1 MLLLLRRQLSQDTHA
16 GQCAAKGFPST
27 WCSLA
32 IQLDLGTIL
41 KLDAK
46 LQGDL
51 AAPWPRH
58 PTAIDHFCRRTP
70 YYSSHTILNLHFC
83 SCLQAYSRAK
93 TDLKSTISISCFKPV
108 ARVATFLYFHTFSPG
123 RPPTYTIYKR
133 PRKAKL
139 HLRLHKESCTLLS
152 SQTPRLKQV
161 QGTAVANF
169 FLHWRKRWHGS
180 IGHCMRTHSC

>member
-1 MLLLLRRQLSQDTHA
+1 MLLRRQLSQDTHA

-93 TDLKSTISISCFKPV
+93 LISNLPFLFLVSSLLRVLLHSCISIRSLREGLQPTPSTKGLVKPNCIC
-108 ARVATFLYFHTFSPG
+108 ACIKSRAPCC
-123 RPPTYTIYKR
+123 
-133 PRKAKL
+133 PR
-139 HLRLHKESCTLLS
+139 R
-152 SQTPRLKQV
+152 RR
-161 QGTAVANF
+161 G
-169 FLHWRKRWHGS
+169 
-180 IGHCMRTHSC
+180 